1 MDRIYKHRGAV
12 RRMVPHLKATAVAVT
27 LLGVCGLG
35 TADIAYGQVGVE
47 SAIVN
52 SGAATPAKPLKMSGS
67 GPIQVTIGSPAT
79 AEASRD
85 TSIKGPNCVG
95 AMRAHSEVTVPVGKS
110 TMVQLPEPV
119 RNRTVGNPNVVQA
132 MLVSPQ
138 TLYLL
143 GQEVGT
149 TNMIVQGR
157 SDSCSVIDVAVGADP
172 GATRSRHRRWWTL
185 PTLSLRGRR
194 PAPRNMIRAVAK
206 VPAAPRKAH
215 PLRRARHC
223 AARASST

>member
-1 MDRIYKHRGAV
+1 
-12 RRMVPHLKATAVAVT
+12 MVPHLKATAVAVT

-95 AMRAHSEVTVPVGKS
+95 ACARVAT
-110 TMVQLPEPV
+110 
-119 RNRTVGNPNVVQA
+119 A
-132 MLVSPQ
+132 D
-138 TLYLL
+138 
-143 GQEVGT
+143 
-149 TNMIVQGR
+149 R
-157 SDSCSVIDVAVGADP
+157 SAS
-172 GATRSRHRRWWTL
+172 RS
-185 PTLSLRGRR
+185 
-194 PAPRNMIRAVAK
+194 APREK
-206 VPAAPRKAH
+206 SGAAD
-215 PLRRARHC
+215 
-223 AARASST
+223 